1 MNNNATRKHI
11 IEAADML
18 FYQQGYEA
26 TSFMDISKVVKISR
40 GNFYYHFKSKDELLN
55 AVIEERMI
63 NTGKMLRLWEIE
75 GQNPLERIQCFIRIL
90 IKNQNKIKLYG
101 CPVGTLSMEL
111 AKLNHNLRFE
121 TNKIFS
127 LFRSWL
133 REQFTLLGCKDNADE
148 LAMHLLARSQGVATL
163 TSAFRDEQFVKLEV
177 KQMDDWIKRQ
187 MKPVKGTTCQ

>member
-148 LAMHLLARSQGVATL
+148 LAMHLLAARVL
-163 TSAFRDEQFVKLEV
+163 LH
-177 KQMDDWIKRQ
+177 
-187 MKPVKGTTCQ
+187 